1 MKTPMPGRL
10 NRMVGVAGLATFGL
24 FLGGSPARATLAL
37 ALDLP
42 QLTRLSDRVVVAEVL
57 SVNSAWNAGGQT
69 IVSTIDLIVRE
80 TWKGPVSPDG
90 RLSLAQVGGQVG
102 EVVVRVPGQAHFTPG
117 ERAVLFLR
125 GQPGS
130 EHLVG
135 LGQGKWPLRFD
146 VRTSTWIADPG
157 DRSVAVQVA
166 RDGRLRPAKGARPV
180 PLATMRKKVRALGR
194 R

>member
-1 MKTPMPGRL
+1 MKTPMSGRL
-10 NRMVGVAGLATFGL
+10 SGSIGVAGLAASGL
-24 FLGGSPARATLAL
+24 FLGVFTARATLAL
-37 ALDLP
+37 ALELP

-57 SVNSAWNAGGQT
+57 SVNSAWNAGHDT

-80 TWKGPVSPDG
+80 TWKGPTSPDG
-90 RLSLAQVGGQVG
+90 RMSLVQVGGQVG
-102 EVVVRVPGQAHFTPG
+102 EVVVRVPGQARFTEG

-146 VRTSTWIADPG
+146 GRTSAWIADPG
-157 DRSVAVQVA
+157 DRSVAVQVSS
-166 RDGRLRPAKGARPV
+166 DGKMRPAKGARSV
-180 PLATMRKKVRALGR
+180 ALTTLRKKVRALVR